1 MSLLDV
7 GARCAA
13 CSLVDFLPFTCPG
26 CSQVFC
32 REHVQGHDCA
42 SQPQAEA
49 EAGPSRKRLR
59 GTCAYG
65 ECKEET
71 IESVGGLE
79 AALEEE
85 GEGIAREVRC
95 TCGGAF
101 CIK

>member
-65 ECKEET
+65 ECKEE
-71 IESVGGLE
+71 
-79 AALEEE
+79 
-85 GEGIAREVRC
+85 EGIAREVRC